1 MKSSSL
7 DQRQKSLFTSDLID
21 CLNPDNR
28 LYQLAQRLPWSEI
41 EKDFEGYYP
50 KMGQPAKPV
59 RLMVGLLILKQL
71 ENLSDEVVVE
81 RWCENPY
88 RRATPYQF
96 FCGMATFQWDL
107 PCHPTDLVYFR
118 KRIGNEGAEKLL
130 SYSLHI
136 HPENVR
142 RVEQVVFD
150 TTVQEK
156 NITYPTDAKLAV
168 KVIKKCRSIASKEGV
183 ELRQSY
189 QRVVKKHMLN
199 QRFASHPKN
208 RKKASASLRKL
219 KTIAG
224 RLIRELRR
232 KLEPGTLVY
241 HQNDL
246 DLFEQVINQQR
257 KDKNKVY
264 SLHEPEVA
272 CIIKGKVH
280 KKFEFGSKASI
291 ALTKDTNLI
300 VGVASFRGNP
310 HDSQTLE
317 DTLKAVERTS
327 GQRPEEGICD
337 RGYRGKSSLGATK
350 ISTPKQKKHKNS
362 YQKHKVRKKFQR
374 RAAIEP
380 VIGHIKQDFRLG
392 KNYLK
397 GFLGD
402 EINLFLAAMA
412 FNMKSWIR
420 QQKGIFEYGIQRI
433 IYSLIKL
440 FNAELRLLQD

>member
-1 MKSSSL
+1 MKSSTPN
-7 DQRQKSLFTSDLID
+7 QRQKSLFSSDLID

-28 LYQLAQRLPWSEI
+28 LYQLAQQLPWSEI
-41 EKDFEGYYP
+41 EKDFEGYYS

-59 RLMVGLLILKQL
+59 RLMAGLLILKQL
-71 ENLSDEVVVE
+71 ENLSDEAVVE

-88 RRATPYQF
+88 YQF
-96 FCGMATFQWDL
+96 FCGMATFQWDG

-118 KRIGNEGAEKLL
+118 KRIGKEGAEKLL

-136 HPENVR
+136 HPEKVR
-142 RVEQVVFD
+142 KVEEVVFD

-168 KVIKKCRSIASKEGV
+168 KVIKKCRSIARKEGV
-183 ELRQSY
+183 EMRQSY

-208 RKKASASLRKL
+208 RKKAGASLRKL

-232 KLEPGTLVY
+232 KLKPSAFAY

-246 DLFEQVINQQR
+246 DLFEQVIHQQR
-257 KDKNKVY
+257 KDKHKVY

-272 CIIKGKVH
+272 CIIKGKVS
-280 KKFEFGSKASI
+280 KKYEFGSKASI

-300 VGVASFRGNP
+300 VGVASFKGNP
-310 HDSQTLE
+310 HDSHTLE
-317 DTLKAVERTS
+317 DTLQAVERTS
-327 GQRPEEGICD
+327 GRRPKEGICD
-337 RGYRGKSSLGATK
+337 RGYRGKTSVGTTK
-350 ISTPKQKKHKNS
+350 ISIPKQQKHKNS
-362 YQKHKVRKKFQR
+362 YQKQKTRKKFQR

-380 VIGHIKQDFRLG
+380 VISHAKQDFRLG
-392 KNYLK
+392 RNYLK

-402 EINLFLAAMA
+402 EINLILAAMA

-420 QQKGIFEYGIQRI
+420 QQKDVFGLWLQRV
-433 IYSLIKL
+433 IYSMFKL
-440 FNAELRLLQD
+440 FNVELRFLQG

>member
-1 MKSSSL
+1 MKSNSPS
-7 DQRQKSLFTSDLID
+7 QGQKSLFTTDLID
-21 CLNPDNR
+21 CLNPNNR

-41 EKDFEGYYP
+41 EKEFEGYYS

-59 RLMVGLLILKQL
+59 RLMVGLLMLKQL

-88 RRATPYQF
+88 YQF
-96 FCGMATFQWDL
+96 FCGMATFQWEL

-118 KRIGNEGAEKLL
+118 KRIGKGGAEKLFC
-130 SYSLHI
+130 YSLHI
-136 HPENVR
+136 HPEKAR
-142 RVEQVVFD
+142 EVEQVVFD

-156 NITYPTDAKLAV
+156 NITYPTDVKLAV
-168 KVIKKCRSIASKEGV
+168 KVIKKCRSMARKEGV

-208 RKKASASLRKL
+208 RKKAVASIRSL

-232 KLEPGTLVY
+232 KLKPGALAY

-246 DLFEQVINQQR
+246 DLFEQVIRQQR
-257 KDKNKVY
+257 KDKNKIY
-264 SLHEPEVA
+264 SIHEPDVA
-272 CIIKGKVH
+272 CIIKGKVS
-280 KKFEFGSKASI
+280 KKYEFGSKASI
-291 ALTKDTNLI
+291 ALTKDSNLI
-300 VGVASFRGNP
+300 VGVASFKGNP
-310 HDSQTLE
+310 HDNHTLE
-317 DTLKAVERTS
+317 DTLQAVERTS
-327 GQRPEEGICD
+327 GQRPKEGICD
-337 RGYRGKSSLGATK
+337 RGYRGKSIFGTTRIVIA
-350 ISTPKQKKHKNS
+350 KQQKHKNS
-362 YQKHKVRKKFQR
+362 YQKQKVRRKFQR

-392 KNYLK
+392 RNYLK
-397 GFLGD
+397 GFIGD
-402 EINLFLAAMA
+402 EINLILASMA

-420 QQKGIFEYGIQRI
+420 LQKDTFGLWLQKV
-433 IYSLIKL
+433 IYLLIKIL
-440 FNAELRLLQD
+440 DGESRLLQG

>member
-1 MKSSSL
+1 MKSNLPS
-7 DQRQKSLFTSDLID
+7 QGQKSLFTTDLID
-21 CLNPDNR
+21 CLNPKNR
-28 LYQLAQRLPWSEI
+28 LYQLAQRLPWPEI
-41 EKDFEGYYP
+41 EKEFENYYS
-50 KMGQPAKPV
+50 KMGQPAKPI

-88 RRATPYQF
+88 YQF
-96 FCGMATFQWDL
+96 FCGMATFQWSL

-118 KRIGNEGAEKLL
+118 KRIGKEGAEKLL
-130 SYSLHI
+130 SYSLCI
-136 HPENVR
+136 HPEKAR
-142 RVEQVVFD
+142 KVEQVVFD

-156 NITYPTDAKLAV
+156 NITYPTDAKLVV
-168 KVIKKCRSIASKEGV
+168 KVIKKCRLIARKEGV
-183 ELRQSY
+183 KLRQSY
-189 QRVVKKHMLN
+189 QRVIKNHMLN
-199 QRFASHPKN
+199 QRFATHPKN
-208 RKKASASLRKL
+208 HKKARASLRSL

-232 KLEPGTLVY
+232 KLVDGALAY
-241 HQNDL
+241 HQSDL
-246 DLFEQVINQQR
+246 DLFEKIITQKQ
-257 KDKNKVY
+257 KDKNKIY

-300 VGVASFRGNP
+300 VGVASFKGNP
-310 HDSQTLE
+310 HDSYTLE
-317 DTLKAVERTS
+317 DTLEAVERTS
-327 GQRPEEGICD
+327 ANRPTEGICD
-337 RGYRGKSSLGATK
+337 RGYRGKATVGTTK
-350 ISTPKQKKHKNS
+350 ISIPKQQKHKNI
-362 YQKHKVRKKFQR
+362 YQKQKTRKKFQR

-380 VIGHIKQDFRLG
+380 VISHAKQDFRLG
-392 KNYLK
+392 RNYLK

-402 EINLFLAAMA
+402 EINLILAAMA

-420 QQKGIFEYGIQRI
+420 QQKDIFWLWLQKA

-440 FNAELRLLQD
+440 FNIEFRLLQV

>member
-1 MKSSSL
+1 MKSSTPN
-7 DQRQKSLFTSDLID
+7 QRQKSLFSSDLID

-28 LYQLAQRLPWSEI
+28 LYQLAQQLPWSEI
-41 EKDFEGYYP
+41 EKDFEGYYS

-59 RLMVGLLILKQL
+59 RLMSGLLILKQL
-71 ENLSDEVVVE
+71 ENLSDEAVVE

-88 RRATPYQF
+88 YQF
-96 FCGMATFQWDL
+96 FCGMATFQWDV

-118 KRIGNEGAEKLL
+118 KRIGKEGAEKLL

-136 HPENVR
+136 HPEKVR
-142 RVEQVVFD
+142 KVEEVVFD

-168 KVIKKCRSIASKEGV
+168 KVIKKCRSIARKEGV
-183 ELRQSY
+183 EMRQSY

-208 RKKASASLRKL
+208 RKKAGASLRKL

-232 KLEPGTLVY
+232 KLKPGAFAY

-246 DLFEQVINQQR
+246 DLFEQVIHQQR
-257 KDKNKVY
+257 KDKHKVY

-272 CIIKGKVH
+272 CIIKGKVS
-280 KKFEFGSKASI
+280 KKYEFGSKASI

-300 VGVASFRGNP
+300 VGVASFKGNP
-310 HDSQTLE
+310 HDSHTLE
-317 DTLKAVERTS
+317 DTLQAVERTS
-327 GQRPEEGICD
+327 GRRPKEGICD
-337 RGYRGKSSLGATK
+337 RGYRGKTSVGTTK
-350 ISTPKQKKHKNS
+350 ISIPKQQKHKNS
-362 YQKHKVRKKFQR
+362 YQKQKTRKKFQR

-380 VIGHIKQDFRLG
+380 VISHAKQDFRLG
-392 KNYLK
+392 RNYLK

-402 EINLFLAAMA
+402 EINLILAAMA

-420 QQKGIFEYGIQRI
+420 QQKDVFGLWLQRV
-433 IYSLIKL
+433 IYSMVKL
-440 FNAELRLLQD
+440 FNVEFRFLQG

>member
-1 MKSSSL
+1 MKGSL
-7 DQRQKSLFTSDLID
+7 PNQQQRSLFTSDLID
-21 CLNPDNR
+21 SLNPNNR
-28 LYQLAQRLPWSEI
+28 LYQLAKQLPWSEI
-41 EKDFEGYYP
+41 EKEFEGYYS

-88 RRATPYQF
+88 YQF
-96 FCGMATFQWDL
+96 FCGMATFQWAL

-118 KRIGNEGAEKLL
+118 KRIGKEGAEKLL
-130 SYSLHI
+130 SYSFHI
-136 HPENVR
+136 HPEKIRKAEEVI
-142 RVEQVVFD
+142 FD

-168 KVIKKCRSIASKEGV
+168 KVIKKCRSIARKEGV

-208 RKKASASLRKL
+208 RKKARASLRKL

-232 KLEPGTLVY
+232 KLEPGTFAY

-246 DLFEQVINQQR
+246 ALFEQVITQRR

-291 ALTKDTNLI
+291 AITKDTNLI
-300 VGVASFRGNP
+300 AGVASFKGNP
-310 HDSQTLE
+310 HDSHTLE
-317 DTLKAVERTS
+317 DTLQAVERTT
-327 GQRPEEGICD
+327 GQRPKEGICD
-337 RGYRGKSSLGATK
+337 RGYRGKRWVGSTK
-350 ISTPKQKKHKNS
+350 ISIPQQQKHRNS
-362 YQKHKVRKKFQR
+362 YQKQKIRKKFRR

-380 VIGHIKQDFRLG
+380 GL
-392 KNYLK
+392 YLR
-397 GFLGD
+397 
-402 EINLFLAAMA
+402 A
-412 FNMKSWIR
+412 
-420 QQKGIFEYGIQRI
+420 
-433 IYSLIKL
+433 
-440 FNAELRLLQD
+440 

>member
-1 MKSSSL
+1 MKSSSPNL
-7 DQRQKSLFTSDLID
+7 QQKSLFTSDLID
-21 CLNPDNR
+21 CLNPNNR

-41 EKDFEGYYP
+41 ENDFEGYYS

-59 RLMVGLLILKQL
+59 RLMIGLLMLKQL
-71 ENLSDEVVVE
+71 ENLSDEAVVE

-88 RRATPYQF
+88 YQF
-96 FCGMATFQWDL
+96 FCGMATFQWNL

-118 KRIGNEGAEKLL
+118 KRIGKEGAEKLL

-136 HPENVR
+136 HPEKAR
-142 RVEQVVFD
+142 RVDQVVFD

-168 KVIKKCRSIASKEGV
+168 KVIKKCRTIARKEGV

-208 RKKASASLRKL
+208 RKKSGASLRSL

-224 RLIRELRR
+224 RLIRELHR
-232 KLEPGTLVY
+232 KLKPGPLAY
-241 HQNDL
+241 HQHDL
-246 DLFEQVINQQR
+246 DLFEQVITQQR
-257 KDKNKVY
+257 KDKNKIY

-272 CIIKGKVH
+272 CIIKGKAH

-291 ALTKDTNLI
+291 ALTKNTNLI
-300 VGVASFRGNP
+300 LGVASFKGNP

-317 DTLKAVERTS
+317 DTLQAVERTS
-327 GQRPEEGICD
+327 SQRPKEGICD
-337 RGYRGKSSLGATK
+337 RGYRGKSTLGATK
-350 ISTPKQKKHKNS
+350 ISIPRQKKHKNS
-362 YQKHKVRKKFQR
+362 YQKRKVRKKFQR

-380 VIGHIKQDFRLG
+380 IIGHVKQDFRLG
-392 KNYLK
+392 RNYLK

-402 EINLFLAAMA
+402 EINLILAAMA

-420 QQKGIFEYGIQRI
+420 QQKGVFGLWLKKVIH
-433 IYSLIKL
+433 SLIKL
-440 FNAELRLLQD
+440 FNAELRLLQGQLSI

>member
-1 MKSSSL
+1 
-7 DQRQKSLFTSDLID
+7 
-21 CLNPDNR
+21 
-28 LYQLAQRLPWSEI
+28 
-41 EKDFEGYYP
+41 
-50 KMGQPAKPV
+50 
-59 RLMVGLLILKQL
+59 
-71 ENLSDEVVVE
+71 
-81 RWCENPY
+81 
-88 RRATPYQF
+88 
-96 FCGMATFQWDL
+96 
-107 PCHPTDLVYFR
+107 VYFR
-118 KRIGNEGAEKLL
+118 KRIGKEGAEKLL
-130 SYSLHI
+130 SYSFHI
-136 HPENVR
+136 HPEKIRKAEEVI
-142 RVEQVVFD
+142 FD

-168 KVIKKCRSIASKEGV
+168 KVIKKCRSIARKEGV

-208 RKKASASLRKL
+208 RKKARASLRKL

-232 KLEPGTLVY
+232 KLEPGTFAY

-246 DLFEQVINQQR
+246 ALFEQVITQRR

-291 ALTKDTNLI
+291 AITKDTNLI
-300 VGVASFRGNP
+300 AGVASFKGNP
-310 HDSQTLE
+310 HDSHTLE
-317 DTLKAVERTS
+317 DTLQAVERTT
-327 GQRPEEGICD
+327 GQRPKEGICD
-337 RGYRGKSSLGATK
+337 RGYRGKRWVGSTK
-350 ISTPKQKKHKNS
+350 ISIPQQQKHRNS
-362 YQKHKVRKKFQR
+362 YQKQKIRKKFRR

-380 VIGHIKQDFRLG
+380 VIGHVKQDFRLG
-392 KNYLK
+392 RNYLK

-402 EINLFLAAMA
+402 EINLILAAMA
-412 FNMKSWIR
+412 YNMRSWIR
-420 QQKGIFEYGIQRI
+420 QQKGIFALWLYRI

-440 FNAELRLLQD
+440 FKAEFRLLQG

>member
-1 MKSSSL
+1 MKSNSPS
-7 DQRQKSLFTSDLID
+7 QGQKSLFTTDLID
-21 CLNPDNR
+21 CLNPNNR
-28 LYQLAQRLPWSEI
+28 LYQLSQRLPWLEI
-41 EKDFEGYYP
+41 ENDFECYYSN
-50 KMGQPAKPV
+50 MGQPAKPI

-88 RRATPYQF
+88 YQF
-96 FCGMATFQWDL
+96 FCGMATFQWSL

-118 KRIGNEGAEKLL
+118 KRIGKEGTEKLL

-136 HPENVR
+136 HREKAR

-168 KVIKKCRSIASKEGV
+168 KVIKKCRAIARKEGIK
-183 ELRQSY
+183 LRQSY
-189 QRVVKKHMLN
+189 RRVAKKHLLN

-208 RKKASASLRKL
+208 RKKASASLRSL

-232 KLEPGTLVY
+232 ELTPGTLAY

-246 DLFEQVINQQR
+246 ALFEQVIRQQR
-257 KDKNKVY
+257 KDKNKIY

-272 CIIKGKVH
+272 CIIKGKVS
-280 KKFEFGSKASI
+280 KKYEFGSKASI

-300 VGVASFRGNP
+300 VGVASFKGNP
-310 HDSQTLE
+310 HDSHTLE
-317 DTLKAVERTS
+317 DTLQAVERTS
-327 GQRPEEGICD
+327 GTRPTEGICD
-337 RGYRGKSSLGATK
+337 RGYRGKTNVGNTK
-350 ISTPKQKKHKNS
+350 ISIPKQQKHKNN
-362 YQKHKVRKKFQR
+362 YQKQKVKKKFQR
-374 RAAIEP
+374 RTAIEP
-380 VIGHIKQDFRLG
+380 IIGHVKQDFRLG
-392 KNYLK
+392 RNYLK

-402 EINLFLAAMA
+402 EINLILAAMA

-420 QQKGIFEYGIQRI
+420 HQKHVFWFWLKGATFF
-433 IYSLIKL
+433 LIKI
-440 FNAELRLLQD
+440 FNIEFRLLQG

>member
-1 MKSSSL
+1 MKGSL
-7 DQRQKSLFTSDLID
+7 PDQQQRSLYTSDLID
-21 CLNPDNR
+21 NLNPNNR
-28 LYQLAQRLPWSEI
+28 LYQLAQRLPWLEI
-41 EKDFEGYYP
+41 EKEFEGYYS

-59 RLMVGLLILKQL
+59 RLMVGLLMLKQL

-88 RRATPYQF
+88 YQF
-96 FCGMATFQWDL
+96 FCGMATFQWDV

-118 KRIGNEGAEKLL
+118 KRIGKEGAEKLL

-136 HPENVR
+136 HPEKAR
-142 RVEQVVFD
+142 KVEEVVFD

-168 KVIKKCRSIASKEGV
+168 KVIKKCRSIAMKEGV
-183 ELRQSY
+183 EQRQSY
-189 QRVVKKHMLN
+189 RRVVKKHMLN

-208 RKKASASLRKL
+208 RKKAGASVRKL

-224 RLIRELRR
+224 RLIRELRS
-232 KLEPGTLVY
+232 KLTPEALGY
-241 HQNDL
+241 HQRNL
-246 DLFEQVINQQR
+246 DLFEKVIEQQR
-257 KDKNKVY
+257 KDKNKIY

-317 DTLKAVERTS
+317 DTLQAVERTS
-327 GQRPEEGICD
+327 GQRPKEGICD
-337 RGYRGKSSLGATK
+337 RGYRGKSTLGATK
-350 ISTPKQKKHKNS
+350 ISIPKQQKHKNS
-362 YQKHKVRKKFQR
+362 YQKQKVRKKFQR

-380 VIGHIKQDFRLG
+380 IIGHVKQDFRLG
-392 KNYLK
+392 RNYLK

-402 EINLFLAAMA
+402 EINLILAAMA

-420 QQKGIFEYGIQRI
+420 QQKDIFGLWLQRV
-433 IYSLIKL
+433 IYSMIKL
-440 FNAELRLLQD
+440 FNAEFRLLQS

>member
-1 MKSSSL
+1 MKSSSPN
-7 DQRQKSLFTSDLID
+7 QQQKSLFTSDLID
-21 CLNPDNR
+21 CLNPNNR
-28 LYQLAQRLPWSEI
+28 LYQLAQQLPWSEV

-71 ENLSDEVVVE
+71 ENLSDEVVVD

-88 RRATPYQF
+88 YQF

-118 KRIGNEGAEKLL
+118 KRIGKEGAEKLL

-136 HPENVR
+136 HPEKVR
-142 RVEQVVFD
+142 KVEEVVFD

-168 KVIKKCRSIASKEGV
+168 KVIKKCRSIARKEGV

-208 RKKASASLRKL
+208 RKKARASLRSL

-232 KLEPGTLVY
+232 KLEPGAFAY

-246 DLFEQVINQQR
+246 ELFEKVITQQR

-264 SLHEPEVA
+264 SLHEPDVA

-280 KKFEFGSKASI
+280 KKFDRVGGRFGSKASI

-300 VGVASFRGNP
+300 AGVASFKGNP
-310 HDSQTLE
+310 HDSHTLE

-327 GQRPEEGICD
+327 GQRPKEGICD
-337 RGYRGKSSLGATK
+337 RGYRGKKAVGTTK
-350 ISTPKQKKHKNS
+350 ISIPKKQKHKNS
-362 YQKHKVRKKFQR
+362 YQKQKTRKKFQR

-380 VIGHIKQDFRLG
+380 VIGHVKQDFRLG
-392 KNYLK
+392 RNYLK

-402 EINLFLAAMA
+402 EINLILAAMA

-420 QQKGIFEYGIQRI
+420 QKKSAFVLWLRMI
-433 IYSLIKL
+433 IYLLSKPL
-440 FNAELRLLQD
+440 NVDSRLLQA

>member
-1 MKSSSL
+1 MKSSSPN
-7 DQRQKSLFTSDLID
+7 QRQKSLFTSDLID

-41 EKDFEGYYP
+41 DKEFEGYYS

-59 RLMVGLLILKQL
+59 RLMVGLLMLKQL
-71 ENLSDEVVVE
+71 EDLSDEAVVE

-88 RRATPYQF
+88 YQF
-96 FCGMATFQWDL
+96 FCGMATFQWEL
-107 PCHPTDLVYFR
+107 PCHPTDLVYFG
-118 KRIGNEGAEKLL
+118 KRIGKEGAEKLL

-136 HPENVR
+136 HPEKAR
-142 RVEQVVFD
+142 KVEDVVID

-168 KVIKKCRSIASKEGV
+168 KVIKKCRTIARKEGV

-189 QRVVKKHMLN
+189 QRVVKQHMLN

-208 RKKASASLRKL
+208 RKKAKGSLRSL

-232 KLEPGTLVY
+232 KLKPGAFAY

-246 DLFEQVINQQR
+246 DLFEQVITQQR

-300 VGVASFRGNP
+300 VGVASFKGNP
-310 HDSQTLE
+310 HDSHTLE
-317 DTLKAVERTS
+317 DTLQAVERTS
-327 GQRPEEGICD
+327 GQRPKEGICD
-337 RGYRGKSSLGATK
+337 RGYRGKTLVGATK
-350 ISTPKQKKHKNS
+350 ISIPRQQKHKNT
-362 YQKHKVRKKFQR
+362 YQKQKTRKKFRR

-380 VIGHIKQDFRLG
+380 IIGHAKQDFRLG
-392 KNYLK
+392 RNYLK

-402 EINLFLAAMA
+402 EINLILAAMA

-420 QQKGIFEYGIQRI
+420 QQKGVFALWLQRA

-440 FNAELRLLQD
+440 FNTEFRLLQG